1 MKIKEITTTAE
12 LKSKNI
18 NSKDFTI
25 VNIFYKQYFKYTIK
39 IIENKNILLV
49 VTEDTKSEYFKIQ
62 FFEIMEV

>member
-1 MKIKEITTTAE
+1 MKIKEIITLKE

-25 VNIFYKQYFKYTIK
+25 VNIFYKQNFRYTIK

-49 VTEDTKSEYFKIQ
+49 ITEDTKSENFKIQ
-62 FFEIMEV
+62 FFEIVE